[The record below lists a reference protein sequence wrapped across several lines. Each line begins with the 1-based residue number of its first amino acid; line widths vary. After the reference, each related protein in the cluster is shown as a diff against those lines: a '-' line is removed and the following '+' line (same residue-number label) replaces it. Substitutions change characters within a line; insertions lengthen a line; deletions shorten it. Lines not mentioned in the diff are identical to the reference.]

1 MYERRFESRQ
11 MRQMRQEVVHIR
23 PAAAKER
30 GVHMP
35 TMCSGGTKESKIDR
49 FADGA
54 LNLFFGEKAQARG
67 NELCF
72 WLLLTIS
79 LYFGGQVIRGL
90 IG

>member
-30 GVHMP
+30 GVYMS
-35 TMCSGGTKESKIDR
+35 TMCSGGAKKKQIDR

-54 LNLFFGEKAQARG
+54 LSLFFGEKAQAKG
-67 NELCF
+67 NEFCF
-72 WLLLTIS
+72 WAILTIA
-79 LYFGGQVIRGL
+79 LFFGGQVIRGL